1 MRGEQQILP
10 TWSSA
15 RPLTL
20 SPRGVSDKLLMCGL
34 DEQQGGLELAEQSGP
49 EGGEQWHKA

>member
-20 SPRGVSDKLLMCGL
+20 SPRKVSDKLLMCGL
-34 DEQQGGLELAEQSGP
+34 DEQQGGLELAEQPGP